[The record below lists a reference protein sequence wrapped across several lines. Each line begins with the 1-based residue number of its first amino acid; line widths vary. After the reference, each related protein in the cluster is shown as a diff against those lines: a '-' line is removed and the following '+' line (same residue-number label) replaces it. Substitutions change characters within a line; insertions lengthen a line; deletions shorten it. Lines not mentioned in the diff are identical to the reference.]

1 MRSNDHIRGVVFD
14 FNGTLLWDT
23 RLHNEAWDKF
33 LRKHGIELTD
43 KQKNDVIHG
52 KNNSLVLTALFKR
65 SLTEQELDQY
75 IHEKES
81 IYFELCFLKGI
92 DYAPGAER
100 FIEFLKARH
109 IPYAIATASVKE
121 NVDFYFNHLRLG
133 SLIERDKII
142 YDNHK
147 IKSKPDP
154 EIFLIA
160 IDRLGL
166 QSEEVVIFED
176 SIAGI
181 HAAMRAKAGEII
193 IVNSNQEDYNQFK
206 FQVITNFDQVNRNIF
221 DRAI

>member
-1 MRSNDHIRGVVFD
+1 MRSNDQIKGVVFD

-23 RLHNEAWDKF
+23 RLHNEAWDRF
-33 LRKHGIELTD
+33 LRKHDIELTD

-52 KNNSLVLTALFKR
+52 KNNSSILTALFKR
-65 SLTEQELDQY
+65 SLNEGELNQY

-81 IYFELCFLKGI
+81 MYFELCFRKGI

-100 FIEFLKARH
+100 FIDFLKAGH

-121 NVDFYFNHLRLG
+121 NVDFYFDHLRLG
-133 SLIERDKII
+133 SLIARDYII

-160 IDRLGL
+160 INRLGL
-166 QSEEVVIFED
+166 RSDEVVIFED
-176 SIAGI
+176 SFAGI
-181 HAAMRAKAGEII
+181 QAAQNVKAGRII
-193 IVNSNQEDYNQFK
+193 IVNSNQEDYSMYGY
-206 FQVITNFDQVNRNIF
+206 QVITNFDQVDKTIF
-221 DRAI
+221 K

>member
-1 MRSNDHIRGVVFD
+1 MQSNDHIKGVVFD

-33 LRKHGIELTD
+33 LSKHDFELTD
-43 KQKNDVIHG
+43 KQKNSVIHG
-52 KNNSLVLTALFKR
+52 KNNSSVLTALFKR
-65 SLTEQELDQY
+65 SLTEDELNQY

-81 IYFELCFLKGI
+81 MYFELCFRKGI
-92 DYAPGAER
+92 EYAPGAER
-100 FIEFLKARH
+100 FIDFLKAGH

-121 NVDFYFNHLRLG
+121 NVDFYLEHLRLG
-133 SLIERDKII
+133 SLIERDNII

-160 IDRLGL
+160 IGKLGL
-166 QSEEVVIFED
+166 RSKEVVIFED

-181 HAAMRAKAGEII
+181 QAAQNAKAGRII
-193 IVNSNQEDYNQFK
+193 IVNSNQEDYSMFGY
-206 FQVITNFDQVNRNIF
+206 QVITNFDQVDKTIF
-221 DRAI
+221 K